1 MGEAGAGQHVVA
13 PHLVARGHGARRE
26 IAMPAK
32 AGEMLFHE
40 GDACERVFELRRGIV
55 RGVSMSYEGDRQ
67 VTAFFFAGDQIGLPL
82 SDCYRFTAEAVTDV
96 LYVCQSR
103 LNWHEALIRSC
114 RDDGRLLPSIC
125 AEQSPTFRRGMIVGR
140 NGIVARLSAF
150 LLSIV
155 DRLPE
160 AGAGARRLPLPQT
173 DIAAYLATSPE
184 SVCRAFRHLREQGV
198 LATPRRDLIVVD
210 RARLE
215 AIAGGIARPH
225 PASPD

>member
-1 MGEAGAGQHVVA
+1 
-13 PHLVARGHGARRE
+13 
-26 IAMPAK
+26 
-32 AGEMLFHE
+32 
-40 GDACERVFELRRGIV
+40 
-55 RGVSMSYEGDRQ
+55 
-67 VTAFFFAGDQIGLPL
+67 
-82 SDCYRFTAEAVTDV
+82 
-96 LYVCQSR
+96 
-103 LNWHEALIRSC
+103 
-114 RDDGRLLPSIC
+114 
-125 AEQSPTFRRGMIVGR
+125 MIVGR

-198 LATPRRDLIVVD
+198 IATPRRDLIVVD

>member
-1 MGEAGAGQHVVA
+1 MGEAGVGQHVVA

-198 LATPRRDLIVVD
+198 IATPRRDLIVVD

-215 AIAGGIARPH
+215 AIAGGIARPD